1 MSGQPWRALSLAA
14 PLYYICTI
22 NHMLLETEMTIS
34 ECLRRDPQQGKKGFS
49 ANKGFTVIELM
60 IAVAVI
66 AIITSLALPSY
77 RSLIEKRQ
85 VTSGAQQ
92 LSAFM
97 SAAQSE
103 AIKRNRE
110 VALTCALETGQCEA
124 LVLARDEDEE
134 DESLRTLVFS
144 NLKAEVVEVSYD
156 GDDDQVVFDP
166 VRGMLIPQDV
176 DPSPIEIQLSSAQ
189 GEYALNVTMLAT
201 GRVTMCSDGDRASKV
216 VPGYNVCG

>member
-1 MSGQPWRALSLAA
+1 M
-14 PLYYICTI
+14 
-22 NHMLLETEMTIS
+22 
-34 ECLRRDPQQGKKGFS
+34 RDPQQGKKGFS

-110 VALTCALETGQCEA
+110 VALTCTLETGQCEA
-124 LVLARDEDEE
+124 LVLARDDDEE
-134 DESLRTLVFS
+134 DESLRTLVFA
-144 NLKAEVVEVSYD
+144 NLKAEVVAVSYD
-156 GDDDQVVFDP
+156 GADEQVVFDP

-201 GRVTMCSDGDRASKV
+201 GRVTMCSDGVRASKV
-216 VPGYNVCG
+216 VPGYNICG

>member
-1 MSGQPWRALSLAA
+1 MPSTAQ
-14 PLYYICTI
+14 T
-22 NHMLLETEMTIS
+22 
-34 ECLRRDPQQGKKGFS
+34 RRDPQKGKKGFS

-110 VALTCALETGQCEA
+110 VALTCTLETGQCEA
-124 LVLARDEDEE
+124 LVLARDDDEE
-134 DESLRTLVFS
+134 DESFRTLVFA
-144 NLKAEVVEVSYD
+144 NLKAEVMAVSYD
-156 GDDDQVVFDP
+156 GADEQVVFDP

-176 DPSPIEIQLSSAQ
+176 VPSPIEIQLSSAQ

-201 GRVTMCSDGDRASKV
+201 GRVTMCSDGVRASKV
-216 VPGYNVCG
+216 VPGYNICG